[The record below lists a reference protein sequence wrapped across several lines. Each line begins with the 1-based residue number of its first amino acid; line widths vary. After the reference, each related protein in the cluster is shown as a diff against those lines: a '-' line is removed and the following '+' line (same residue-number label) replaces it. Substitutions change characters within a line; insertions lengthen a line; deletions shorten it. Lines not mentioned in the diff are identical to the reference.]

1 MKHTYIYSLL
11 IGLML
16 LLPTAL
22 SAWEISPWDNSPMYK
37 PIGMTSTSMTL
48 PKSTIGF
55 GKIAAIPQLSEGGYA
70 IDPIAQRPGPLRER
84 GDGGNRDNGTGNAGT
99 PGEGTWNKDRLPI
112 GDALLPLCLF
122 AAAYAACKVRK
133 RKQEQC

>member
-1 MKHTYIYSLL
+1 M
-11 IGLML
+11 IGLLL

-70 IDPIAQRPGPLRER
+70 IDPIAQHSGPFRER
-84 GDGGNRDNGTGNAGT
+84 SREDGTGNAGT
-99 PGEGTWNKDRLPI
+99 PGSTDNKDRLPL
-112 GDALLPLCLF
+112 GDSLLPLCLF
-122 AAAYAACKVRK
+122 AAAYVACKMRR